1 MLLGG
6 SLAFWLGR
14 LIGKKFV
21 YWVAGDKETVEDYL
35 HKMKGKESVVLFFM
49 FLFPF
54 FPDDMLCCLAGITS
68 MSFTTFTI
76 MQVITRF
83 TSISATIFFMSGE
96 IIPYHGWGIPVLI
109 LISILG
115 IIAFIISYKN
125 ADKIQDWFVNL
136 FKKKKEK
143 NNTLK

>member
-1 MLLGG
+1 
-6 SLAFWLGR
+6 
-14 LIGKKFV
+14 
-21 YWVAGDKETVEDYL
+21 
-35 HKMKGKESVVLFFM
+35 
-49 FLFPF
+49 
-54 FPDDMLCCLAGITS
+54 
-68 MSFTTFTI
+68 

-115 IIAFIISYKN
+115 IVAFIISYKN

-136 FKKKKEK
+136 FKKKEK
-143 NNTLK
+143 NNILKYMFSGNDRVKKYEDFTPQAKQFLESMKALSKEVYPHPKLALISTGPDMEDTLVL